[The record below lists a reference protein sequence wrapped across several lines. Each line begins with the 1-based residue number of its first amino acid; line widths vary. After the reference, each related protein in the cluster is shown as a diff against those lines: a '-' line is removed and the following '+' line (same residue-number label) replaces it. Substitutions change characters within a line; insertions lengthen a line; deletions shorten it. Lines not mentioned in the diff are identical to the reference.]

1 MNTPICDFV
10 KKYADESRLRLH
22 MPGHKGNSFLGLEG
36 RDITEVE
43 GADVLYS
50 GDGIIAE
57 SQRNAA
63 SLFGS
68 GKTLYSTEGSSLC
81 IRAMVCLVQYY
92 AKSERKKPLILAA
105 RNAHKTFMSAVA
117 LLDVDVEWL
126 YPENQE
132 GLMSCKT
139 RAEYLREYI
148 SKMSEK
154 PTAVY
159 ITSPDYLGGV
169 SDIEKIAR
177 VCHENGI
184 ILMVDNAHGAYLRFL
199 PEDKHPITLGA
210 DICCDSAHKTLP
222 VLTGGAYLHVGKCA
236 PSIFSDMA
244 EQAMSLFAS
253 TSPSYL
259 ILQSLDRAN
268 LYICDGYREKLED
281 LAKNVANLKQTLIS
295 RGFCLVGDEEI
306 KLTVAPKSYGY
317 TGDELAGILKNENIV
332 SEMSDPDFIVM
343 MFTPEISKAD
353 IERLTAAFLKI
364 EKRESLTTTAPA
376 PCATERVMP
385 VREAM
390 LSPSVE
396 VSIDDASGCVLA
408 SASVACPPAVPILI
422 AGERIDEGAIECFR
436 YYGIEKI
443 RVIK

>member
-10 KKYADESRLRLH
+10 KKYADKAFLRLH
-22 MPGHKGNSFLGLEG
+22 MPGHKGNSFSGLEKW
-36 RDITEVE
+36 DITEVE

-57 SQRNAA
+57 SQKNA
-63 SLFGS
+63 SELFGS
-68 GKTLYSTEGSSLC
+68 RKTLYSTEGSSLC
-81 IRAMVCLVQYY
+81 IRAMIYLAVIY
-92 AKSERKKPLILAA
+92 AKSKGQKPRILAA
-105 RNAHKTFMSAVA
+105 RNAHKTFMSGVA

-132 GLMSCKT
+132 ILMSCRT

-148 SKMSEK
+148 SQMSEK

-268 LYICDGYREKLED
+268 LYICDGYREKLES
-281 LAKNVANLKQTLIS
+281 LAKSVASLKQTLIS
-295 RGFCLVGDEEI
+295 RGFCLVGDEKL
-306 KLTVAPKSYGY
+306 KLTISTKSYGY
-317 TGDELAGILKNENIV
+317 TGDEIAELLKADNIV
-332 SEMSDPDFIVM
+332 SEMSDPDFVVM
-343 MFTPEISKAD
+343 MFTPEISEAD
-353 IERLTAAFLKI
+353 IEKLTAALLKI
-364 EKRESLTTTAPA
+364 EKREALTTTAPTPSA
-376 PCATERVMP
+376 RERVTS

-390 LSPSVE
+390 LSPSAE
-396 VSIDDASGCVLA
+396 VSVDDASGCALA